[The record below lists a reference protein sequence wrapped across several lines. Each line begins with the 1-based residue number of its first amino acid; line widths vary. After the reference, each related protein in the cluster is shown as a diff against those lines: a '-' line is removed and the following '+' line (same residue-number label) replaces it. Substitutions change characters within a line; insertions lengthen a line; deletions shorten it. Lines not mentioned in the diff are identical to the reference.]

1 MQGPGRAMDRRLS
14 VYLDFLRF
22 AAAMAVFFSHASEAA
37 YTSLMPAMLSDFG
50 HDGVIIFFVLSGFV
64 IAYVSER
71 KEHTW
76 RDFGLS
82 RAARIYSVAVPA
94 IALTIVL
101 DAARTSMVP
110 TLHIY
115 QFHELGF
122 YIPYW
127 LAFGTDWW
135 FFNETMLS
143 NGPFWSLS
151 YEVWYYIIFGA
162 LFYFRGWRRWIFA
175 ALALAIVGPRQW
187 LLFPIWLAGCALYYR
202 HERWPLRRSTARC
215 LFFGSI
221 VIYAALKSVHAYDAI
236 DAVVNRALGGFPYHY
251 LRYSQFFLSDYLIGV
266 LAIINIYALRYC
278 DFGLFIK
285 HARPIR
291 LAASFTFSLYLFHMP
306 LLKFFR
312 VAFGT
317 DLGSFWAWVLLL
329 AATLVSVVLLG
340 LVTEWRKREVKR
352 LLAASLSLLDGVRSK
367 IVPARPLPRD

>member
-1 MQGPGRAMDRRLS
+1 MDRRLS

-22 AAAMAVFFSHASEAA
+22 VAAAAVFLSHASEAP

-64 IAYVSER
+64 IAYVSEH
-71 KEHTW
+71 KEHTV

-115 QFHELGF
+115 QFHELGL

-135 FFNETMLS
+135 FLNETMLS

-162 LFYFRGWRRWIFA
+162 VFYLRGWRRWIFA

-187 LLFPIWLAGCALYYR
+187 LLFPIWLGGCALYYR
-202 HERWPLRRSTARC
+202 HEQWPLRRLTARC

-221 VIYAALKSVHAYDAI
+221 VVYAALKSVHAYDAI
-236 DAVVNRALGGFPYHY
+236 DAVVNRAFDGLPYQY
-251 LRYSQFFLSDYLIGV
+251 LRYSQFFLSDYLIGI
-266 LAIINIYALRYC
+266 LALVNIHAMRYC
-278 DFGLFIK
+278 DFGLFAR
-285 HARPIR
+285 HARPMR

-306 LLKFFR
+306 LLQFFR
-312 VAFGT
+312 VVFGT
-317 DLGSFWAWVLLL
+317 DPGSFGAWALLL
-329 AATLVSVVLLG
+329 GATLVSVVLLG
-340 LVTEWRKREVKR
+340 LVTEWRKRDVRR
-352 LLAASLSLLDGVRSK
+352 LLVAGLWVAQGVRSR
-367 IVPARPLPRD
+367 IVPARSLPRD